1 MAIYLE
7 WEGIEGNVTADG
19 YDKHLSVD
27 SFQFGVARGITMEA
41 GNCSNREASRPSFS
55 EVHVTKPADN
65 SCTAIFTEGAYGS
78 AGKTIKVK
86 FVQTGSDKV
95 TEYMTYTLENCL
107 VSSYS
112 VSADSE
118 GDPIEAISIS
128 YTAIE
133 VNYADYD
140 MTNKQASPQRVGYD
154 LAKAAKK

>member
-19 YDKHLSVD
+19 YAKHLAVD
-27 SFQFGVARGITMEA
+27 SFQFGVSRGITMEA
-41 GNCSNREASRPSFS
+41 GNCANREASRPSFS
-55 EVHVTKPADN
+55 EVTVTKPADN
-65 SCTAIFTEGAYGS
+65 SCTAIFSEGAYGS
-78 AGKTIKVK
+78 KGKKIKVK

-95 TEYMTYTLENCL
+95 TEYMTYTLDNCL

-112 VSADSE
+112 VSAGSE

-128 YTAIE
+128 FTEIE

-140 MTNKQASPQRVGYD
+140 ATNAQASPQRVGYS
-154 LAKAAKK
+154 LSKAGKK